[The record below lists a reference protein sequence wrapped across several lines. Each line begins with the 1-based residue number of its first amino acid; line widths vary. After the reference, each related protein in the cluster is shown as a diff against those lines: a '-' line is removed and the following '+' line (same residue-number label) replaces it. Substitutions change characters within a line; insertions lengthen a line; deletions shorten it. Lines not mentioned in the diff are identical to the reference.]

1 MNVFEIHGIRWGWF
15 EVCFTPHD
23 EKQGFLRNSDYLGCD
38 APALFLDALADILEE
53 KSREEWLCWQD
64 EPGAYIL
71 RLAFEVGKVNVEI
84 FLGKDS
90 LGLPYRGAELAAEQ
104 KEFYYKNSFEIKQLL
119 EDVLVSF
126 SLYENGNGL
135 ALYNEHWGEFPE
147 KEYKRLRE
155 FAVEFNKGLDKYKK
169 LYCLTYKKGHENDCD
184 N

>member
-1 MNVFEIHGIRWGWF
+1 MNVFEIHKIHYGWF
-15 EVCFTPHD
+15 EVCFTPHGD
-23 EKQGFLRNSDYLGCD
+23 KQGWLVNSDYLGCD

-71 RLAFEVGKVNVEI
+71 RMARENGKISVEI
-84 FLGKDS
+84 FLGKES
-90 LGLPYRGAELAAEQ
+90 MWLPHRGAELANEE
-104 KEFYYKNSFEIKQLL
+104 KKFFYKNSFEIKQLL
-119 EDVLVSF
+119 DDVLVSF